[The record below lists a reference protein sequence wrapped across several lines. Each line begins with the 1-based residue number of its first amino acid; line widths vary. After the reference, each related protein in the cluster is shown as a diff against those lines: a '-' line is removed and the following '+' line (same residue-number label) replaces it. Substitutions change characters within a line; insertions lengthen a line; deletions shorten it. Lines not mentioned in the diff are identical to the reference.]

1 MRWELLLYRILLI
14 DKRILGDI
22 FLNFLYY
29 KQIRPCLILYNYDIA
44 RQKCRGLSNKS
55 YSCTN
60 ANRRKS
66 GISNFGGYSGTNFS

>member
-29 KQIRPCLILYNYDIA
+29 KQIHPCLTLYNYDIT
-44 RQKCRGLSNKS
+44 RQKCRGQ
-55 YSCTN
+55 
-60 ANRRKS
+60 
-66 GISNFGGYSGTNFS
+66 ISLFEQQILFLH